1 MRGSLCVSGELC
13 GQVVPPGG
21 LGLGRGAL
29 RKVLIGKDDVGR
41 LSFVCGPVLSLDL
54 LLVYLLS

>member
-1 MRGSLCVSGELC
+1 M
-13 GQVVPPGG
+13 PPGG

-29 RKVLIGKDDVGR
+29 SKVLIATDDVGK

-54 LLVYLLS
+54 LRVYLLS